1 MVKLGN
7 FLFHYRNILFPV
19 FYILL
24 FIPSPVLF
32 SNYWVA
38 IGIGLL
44 VVLLGQIVRGMTI
57 GLDYIIRGGRNR
69 RVYAEDLVTT
79 GIFSH
84 CRNPLYVGNLLVLLG
99 LGIAANSVYF
109 VFIMMPIFM
118 FFYQAIV
125 LAEENFLRNKF
136 GSGYDDYTND
146 VNRWWFSW
154 EGLGETLGNASF
166 KWKRFILKEYNSTY
180 TWLIGI
186 LLLAAKHQYFEDH
199 HLLEQNHVYYIA
211 LLLLFTAIY
220 LYIKFLKKTKRLVS
234 D

>member
-7 FLFHYRNILFPV
+7 FLFHYRNFLFPI
-19 FYILL
+19 FYFCL
-24 FIPSPVLF
+24 FLPSPTLL

-38 IGIGLL
+38 VSVGLAI
-44 VVLLGQIVRGMTI
+44 VLLGQVIRGMTI

-99 LGIAANSVYF
+99 LGIVANSLYF
-109 VFIMMPIFM
+109 VGILMPLFLL
-118 FFYQAIV
+118 FYQAIV

-136 GSGYDDYTND
+136 GNGYDDYTKD
-146 VNRWWFSW
+146 VNRWWFSSK
-154 EGLGETLGNASF
+154 GLGETLSSASF
-166 KWKRFILKEYNSTY
+166 KWRRFLLKEYNSTY
-180 TWLIGI
+180 IWMVGALFLI
-186 LLLAAKHQYFEDH
+186 AKHQYFENSQLID
-199 HLLEQNHVYYIA
+199 QNTPYYLAA
-211 LLLLFTAIY
+211 LLLITIAY